1 MLELFGPVLSTELA
15 VAVVSVPAGLVLGR
29 GIAQEVTRQREAR
42 ARDRAAESAR
52 RELVA
57 WISHDLRTP
66 LGLLVVSAEIP
77 TVCLVYA
84 GHGCYSSPS
93 RTPPWRCQSNR
104 LSSANGVN
112 RWFFS
117 GSYGEALRT
126 QGAAMVSADS
136 ARRGRGRCLTRV
148 SPQ

>member
-84 GHGCYSSPS
+84 GHGVKVRRRAP
-93 RTPPWRCQSNR
+93 RRG
-104 LSSANGVN
+104 GVN
-112 RWFFS
+112 R
-117 GSYGEALRT
+117 T
-126 QGAAMVSADS
+126 V
-136 ARRGRGRCLTRV
+136 
-148 SPQ
+148 